1 MTDIRYLTEVD
12 VPAYQALLTQGVH
25 KEIEVMAWKFQ
36 TKRSL
41 NQMDLSLL
49 LSKQSPDSITLGA
62 FEDDKLIG
70 AVTLIHNQS
79 YSIAHKVMVENLCVN
94 KDDSLARER
103 VLKLL
108 MQNVFD
114 ICQERNIE
122 ILLASLISN
131 NISGKVFFS
140 NLNFEM
146 FVIEQHARKYGDNY
160 VDEHWFI
167 YNFNENSNDI
177 FETHE

>member
-1 MTDIRYLTEVD
+1 MTDIRFLTEVD
-12 VPAYQALLTQGVH
+12 VPVYQSLLTRGIH

-36 TKRSL
+36 TKSCL
-41 NQMDLSLL
+41 NQTDLSLL
-49 LSKQSPDSITLGA
+49 LSKQSPDYTILGA
-62 FEDDKLIG
+62 FEDDELIG

-79 YSIAHKVMVENLCVN
+79 YSIAHKAMVENLCVN
-94 KDDSLARER
+94 KDDALARER

-108 MQNVFD
+108 MQRVFD
-114 ICQERNIE
+114 ICQERHIE

-146 FVIEQHARKYGDNY
+146 FVIEQHARKYDDNY

-167 YNFNENSNDI
+167 YNFNENANDI
-177 FETHE
+177 FNV